1 MIENFWANAAYSL
14 IPTILL
20 GLIFWLVMRSIFRAD
35 RTERTVYAE
44 IEAEERARFATEDAA
59 VVSAAAEN
67 AATMNAATENAAT
80 ENTATEN
87 TATENAATENAAA
100 LGSTAAGVREPSA

>member
-1 MIENFWANAAYSL
+1 MIQNFWANAAYSV

-44 IEAEERARFATEDAA
+44 IEAEERARFE
-59 VVSAAAEN
+59 AEN
-67 AATMNAATENAAT
+67 AASAGAAP
-80 ENTATEN
+80 
-87 TATENAATENAAA
+87 
-100 LGSTAAGVREPSA
+100 TAARATAAPATRES

>member
-1 MIENFWANAAYSL
+1 VIENFWANAAYSL

-80 ENTATEN
+80 EN
-87 TATENAATENAAA
+87 AAA
-100 LGSTAAGVREPSA
+100 LGSTAAGAREPSA